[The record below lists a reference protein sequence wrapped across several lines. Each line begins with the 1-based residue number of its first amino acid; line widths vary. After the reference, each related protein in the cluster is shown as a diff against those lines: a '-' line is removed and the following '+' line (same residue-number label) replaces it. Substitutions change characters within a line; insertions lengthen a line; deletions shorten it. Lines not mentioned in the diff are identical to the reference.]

1 MNLGPNKKVGSAFSV
16 IMRAPILITLI
27 LLPLSLFLWSW
38 FFGIITVFM
47 QKPYITFNSD
57 IDANQYVGAATS
69 ALTTV
74 GGLILITKM
83 RIDWGNYLLN
93 DRVLQNKQ
101 DEDWDNRLRIANQ
114 AYAECAA
121 LIGELNVVRAV
132 AGIRSLTN
140 LSDSFVWDIQ
150 NTSRL
155 DEEQK
160 TEYIEEFKQRCV
172 NLLCATIRAPYPKL
186 EAPEREMIQSE
197 VFAVIKSRTDT
208 ECNTN
213 NPELSWSDCDFDLH
227 ETAINCPVHLQNCH
241 FKSKLDLW
249 GTSFERSVYCSSSVF
264 NDVNFN
270 GVSFLG
276 KRTLFD
282 NCVFSNAS
290 FEGNCTFT
298 NEASFENTTFESDVY
313 FGCPVTDPGTVSYAG
328 VSNFT
333 DISFSDGTFK
343 HTLIF
348 QDSEISGELNLNKV
362 KAQSIKFD
370 KVKCKKTVYFSD
382 AEMKSGFEILD
393 SIFLG
398 SFIFDRCILG
408 TKGDLR
414 PQFQHVDMRFD
425 GSCFNSFQ
433 SQDTYFKPKAL
444 LQLISVSGKTAE
456 LQDFL

>member
-1 MNLGPNKKVGSAFSV
+1 M
-16 IMRAPILITLI
+16 
-27 LLPLSLFLWSW
+27 
-38 FFGIITVFM
+38 
-47 QKPYITFNSD
+47 
-57 IDANQYVGAATS
+57 
-69 ALTTV
+69 
-74 GGLILITKM
+74 
-83 RIDWGNYLLN
+83 
-93 DRVLQNKQ
+93 
-101 DEDWDNRLRIANQ
+101 
-114 AYAECAA
+114 
-121 LIGELNVVRAV
+121 
-132 AGIRSLTN
+132 
-140 LSDSFVWDIQ
+140 IQ
-150 NTSRL
+150 N
-155 DEEQK
+155 
-160 TEYIEEFKQRCV
+160 
-172 NLLCATIRAPYPKL
+172 
-186 EAPEREMIQSE
+186 E
-197 VFAVIKSRTDT
+197 VFAVIKSHTDVLF
-208 ECNTN
+208 NHY
-213 NPELSWSDCDFDLH
+213 NPELSWSYCNFDLH
-227 ETAINCPVHLQNCH
+227 ETTINCPVHLENCR
-241 FKSKLDLW
+241 FYRKLDLW
-249 GTSFERSVYCSSSVF
+249 GARFERSVYCSSSVF

-282 NCVFSNAS
+282 KCVFSKVS
-290 FEGNCTFT
+290 FQGNCTFT
-298 NEASFENTTFESDVY
+298 NETSFEKTTFKSDVY

-408 TKGDLR
+408 T
-414 PQFQHVDMRFD
+414 DMRFD

-433 SQDTYFKPKAL
+433 SQETRFKPKAL

>member
-1 MNLGPNKKVGSAFSV
+1 MNLGPSEKAGSALSV

-38 FFGIITVFM
+38 FFGVITVFM
-47 QKPYITFNSD
+47 QKPYITFYSD
-57 IDANQYVGAATS
+57 VDANQYVGAATS

-101 DEDWDNRLRIANQ
+101 DEDWDNRLRIGNQ

-140 LSDSFVWDIQ
+140 LSDSFVRDIQ
-150 NTSRL
+150 NASRL
-155 DEEQK
+155 DEDQK
-160 TEYIEEFKQRCV
+160 TVYIKEFKQRCV
-172 NLLCATIRAPYPKL
+172 NLLCATIRAPYPNL
-186 EAPEREMIQSE
+186 EATEREMIQNE
-197 VFAVIKSRTDT
+197 VFAVIKSHTDT
-208 ECNTN
+208 ECNNN
-213 NPELSWSDCDFDLH
+213 NPKLSWSECNFDLH
-227 ETAINCPVHLQNCH
+227 ETAIECPVHLENCR
-241 FKSKLDLW
+241 FYGKLYLW

-264 NDVNFN
+264 YDVNFN

-282 NCVFSNAS
+282 NCVFSEVS

-313 FGCPVTDPGTVSYAG
+313 FGFPGTYPGTVSYEG
-328 VSNFT
+328 VSTFT
-333 DISFSDGTFK
+333 DISFSGGTFK

-408 TKGDLR
+408 T
-414 PQFQHVDMRFD
+414 DMRFD

-433 SQDTYFKPKAL
+433 SQETRFKPKAL